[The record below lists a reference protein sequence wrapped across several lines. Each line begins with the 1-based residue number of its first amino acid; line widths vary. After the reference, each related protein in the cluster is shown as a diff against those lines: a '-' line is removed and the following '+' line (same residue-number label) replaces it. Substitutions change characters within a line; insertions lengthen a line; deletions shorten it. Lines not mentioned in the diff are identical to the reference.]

1 MLTQREKT
9 VVSTA
14 VIAAVGVGV
23 LFVLS
28 RYRRGIMSRL
38 KALNQRDPLRGQ
50 QVHIINTADDC
61 RMIVEKLQ
69 RHCQEYNVLGFDC
82 EWVSNQGKRRPVAL
96 LQLASHR
103 GLCALIRL
111 CMINR
116 IPQELYDLLNDDNII
131 KVGVSPYEDARVLRE
146 DYRLKVEST
155 LDLRYMAERAGLEP
169 LGIARLANE
178 VLGLTLD
185 KHWKVRCS
193 DWESPELSDRQIKY
207 AASDAH
213 VAVEM
218 FKKLSYKL
226 VPHYPWTSRKV
237 VLEQVLEE
245 MDCFM
250 DQPHNNRKAKSGGS
264 SKSKKLLAPQNNQK
278 GNKRY
283 HSTRTKPLYHNCLM
297 QAPDGELLCTCDR
310 RKAEWYVQREL
321 GDLVCENPYTVRLR
335 FEPAGRAVDEAGKY
349 YLQAKENICVVCGAN
364 SSFNRKNIVPRDYRK
379 HFPVVMKEHVSHD
392 VLLLCADCHQRSSMY
407 DERLRQELAELCNA
421 PLPGQKNGTKE
432 IRLESMAEIR
442 KAARALLNFA
452 AKIPPERKQELEQRL
467 LTLLNSLGS
476 EGDASSEAPNEP
488 QITELTPALLE
499 EYSNIDVSVRNELY
513 CAHGERVVE
522 HYKKTPGGLMQL
534 ERRWRE
540 NFLQTMRPK
549 HLPQLWSVD
558 HNYKRLE
565 IRAVEGR
572 VNVEDLTIAG
582 ISLNSSPSTSATYSS
597 RSYTSN
603 SNNSYTN
610 GSRTYSG
617 LANTDNPATSTRFY
631 SNVQSQATNGG
642 DTGTT
647 MTGGSPYT
655 TTQYK
660 SILQQPVQPADG
672 RWMPGS
678 DDTMSGGST
687 EFKTAHNQTTLLAYG
702 ADQEGGG
709 VGSLLDSE
717 PATERDF
724 ASLQLTYDSDDSN
737 STLSQPS
744 STLLNSNGVF
754 PDEDEEE
761 EEEDVAAGVQ
771 EEEDA
776 DERSLNAV
784 DSLATDSSSSS
795 NVPKVQRDG
804 EPQGSSTSAARLGH
818 HDQQRAW

>member
-1 MLTQREKT
+1 
-9 VVSTA
+9 
-14 VIAAVGVGV
+14 
-23 LFVLS
+23 
-28 RYRRGIMSRL
+28 
-38 KALNQRDPLRGQ
+38 
-50 QVHIINTADDC
+50 
-61 RMIVEKLQ
+61 
-69 RHCQEYNVLGFDC
+69 
-82 EWVSNQGKRRPVAL
+82 
-96 LQLASHR
+96 
-103 GLCALIRL
+103 
-111 CMINR
+111 MINR

-131 KVGVSPYEDARVLRE
+131 KVGVSPYEDARVLRD

-155 LDLRYMAERAGLEP
+155 LDLRFMAERAGLEP

-178 VLGLTLD
+178 VLGITLD

-193 DWESPELSDRQIKY
+193 DWETPELSERQVKY

-213 VAVEM
+213 VAMEL

-237 VLEQVLEE
+237 VLEQILEE

-250 DQPHNNRKAKSGGS
+250 DQPHNNRKSKAGGS
-264 SKSKKLLAPQNNQK
+264 SKPKKLLTPQNNQK
-278 GNKRY
+278 SNKRY

-335 FEPAGRAVDEAGKY
+335 FEPAGRAVDEAGQY
-349 YLQAKENICVVCGAN
+349 YLQAKENICVVCGAK

-392 VLLLCADCHQRSSMY
+392 VLLLCADCHQRSSMQ

-421 PLPGQKNGTKE
+421 PLAGQKNGSKE
-432 IRLESMAEIR
+432 IRIESMAEIR
-442 KAARALLNFA
+442 KAARALLNSA
-452 AKIPPERKQELEQRL
+452 AKIPPERKQVLEERL
-467 LTLLNSLGS
+467 LSLLNSLGS
-476 EGDASSEAPNEP
+476 EGESEPANGS
-488 QITELTPALLE
+488 QITELTQNLLE
-499 EYSNIDVSVRNELY
+499 EYSNIDISVRNELY
-513 CAHGERVVE
+513 CAHGERVVD
-522 HYKKTPGGLMQL
+522 HFKKTPGGLMQL

-549 HLPQLWSVD
+549 HLPPLWSVD

-572 VNVEDLTIAG
+572 VNVEDLAIAG

-597 RSYTSN
+597 RSFSYSN
-603 SNNSYTN
+603 SSHTN
-610 GSRTYSG
+610 GSRTSYSG
-617 LANTDNPATSTRFY
+617 VPTTDNPATSTRFY
-631 SNVQSQATNGG
+631 SNVQSQQSTVNGE
-642 DTGTT
+642 TET
-647 MTGGSPYT
+647 MTGAHSPYT

-660 SILQQPVQPADG
+660 SIVQPRSAMGTADE
-672 RWMPGS
+672 
-678 DDTMSGGST
+678 DTTSGGGST
-687 EFKTAHNQTTLLAYG
+687 QFQTLQNLQTTLPPYQGG
-702 ADQEGGG
+702 AA
-709 VGSLLDSE
+709 GSLLQVDSE

-754 PDEDEEE
+754 PDEEEEYDGEDGGQREEE
-761 EEEDVAAGVQ
+761 E
-771 EEEDA
+771 

-784 DSLATDSSSSS
+784 DSLATDSSTSS
-795 NVPKVQRDG
+795 N
-804 EPQGSSTSAARLGH
+804 AARTNQGENQPNGRGH
-818 HDQQRAW
+818 QMAW

>member
-23 LFVLS
+23 LFVLT

-82 EWVSNQGKRRPVAL
+82 EWVSHQGKRRPVAL

-193 DWESPELSDRQIKY
+193 DWESPELSDRQVKY

-213 VAVEM
+213 VAVEL

-250 DQPHNNRKAKSGGS
+250 DQPHNNRKSKSGGT
-264 SKSKKLLAPQNNQK
+264 SKSKKFLASQTNQK
-278 GNKRY
+278 ANKRY

-321 GDLVCENPYTVRLR
+321 GDLVCEHPYTVRLR
-335 FEPAGRAVDEAGKY
+335 FEPAGRAVDEAGQY
-349 YLQAKENICVVCGAN
+349 YLHAKENICVVCGAK

-392 VLLLCADCHQRSSMY
+392 VLLLCADCHQRSSMC

-432 IRLESMAEIR
+432 IRIESMAEIR

-467 LTLLNSLGS
+467 LTLLNSLGN
-476 EGDASSEAPNEP
+476 EGDTVEASNGP
-488 QITELTPALLE
+488 QITELTQTLLE

-513 CAHGERVVE
+513 CAHGERVVD
-522 HYKKTPGGLMQL
+522 HFKKTPGGLMQL

-540 NFLQTMRPK
+540 HFLHTMHPK

-572 VNVEDLTIAG
+572 VNVEDLAIAG

-597 RSYTSN
+597 RSYSY
-603 SNNSYTN
+603 SNNSHTN
-610 GSRTYSG
+610 GTRTYSG
-617 LANTDNPATSTRFY
+617 MANTDNPATSTRFY
-631 SNVQSQATNGG
+631 SNVQSQITNG
-642 DTGTT
+642 DTETVT
-647 MTGGSPYT
+647 MTGGGSPFT

-660 SILQQPVQPADG
+660 SILQPQSEG
-672 RWMPGS
+672 RWLTES
-678 DDTMSGGST
+678 DDTTSGGPT
-687 EFKTAHNQTTLLAYG
+687 DFRTAHNQTTLLTHG
-702 ADQEGGG
+702 NDQGTA
-709 VGSLLDSE
+709 VGSFLQLDSE

-754 PDEDEEE
+754 PDEEE
-761 EEEDVAAGVQ
+761 

-795 NVPKVQRDG
+795 NVPKVARDG
-804 EPQGSSTSAARLGH
+804 EPQSDTAHSGH
-818 HDQQRAW
+818 HRQQRAW

>member
-38 KALNQRDPLRGQ
+38 RALNQRDPLRGQ
-50 QVHIINTADDC
+50 QVHIINTTDDC

-82 EWVSNQGKRRPVAL
+82 EWVSYQGKRRPVAL

-155 LDLRYMAERAGLEP
+155 LDLRYMAERTGLEP

-178 VLGLTLD
+178 VLGITLD

-193 DWESPELSDRQIKY
+193 DWETPELSDRQMKY

-213 VAVEM
+213 VAVEL

-250 DQPHNNRKAKSGGS
+250 DQPHNNRRAKPGGS
-264 SKSKKLLAPQNNQK
+264 SKSKKLLAPQNHQK
-278 GNKRY
+278 ANKRY

-321 GDLVCENPYTVRLR
+321 GDLVSENPYTVRLR
-335 FEPAGRAVDEAGKY
+335 FEPAGRAVDEPGKY
-349 YLQAKENICVVCGAN
+349 YLQAKENICVVCGAK

-379 HFPVVMKEHVSHD
+379 HFPVIMKEHVSHD
-392 VLLLCADCHQRSSMY
+392 VLLLCADCHQRSSIC
-407 DERLRQELAELCNA
+407 DDRLRQELAELCNA
-421 PLPGQKNGTKE
+421 PLAGQKNGSKE
-432 IRLESMAEIR
+432 IRIESMAEIR
-442 KAARALLNFA
+442 KAARALLNSA
-452 AKIPPERKQELEQRL
+452 AKIPPERKQVLEERL
-467 LTLLNSLGS
+467 LSLLNSLGS
-476 EGDASSEAPNEP
+476 EGDSVSSETPTGP
-488 QITELTPALLE
+488 QITELTQNLLE
-499 EYSNIDVSVRNELY
+499 EYSNIDISVRNELY

-522 HYKKTPGGLMQL
+522 HFKKTPGGLMQL

-540 NFLQTMRPK
+540 NFLHTMRPK

-572 VNVEDLTIAG
+572 VNVEDLAIAG

-597 RSYTSN
+597 RSYSY
-603 SNNSYTN
+603 SNNTHTN

-617 LANTDNPATSTRFY
+617 IGTTDNPATSTRFY
-631 SNVQSQATNGG
+631 SNVQSQSTNGE
-642 DTGTT
+642 TGTI
-647 MTGGSPYT
+647 TGGSPYT
-655 TTQYK
+655 TQYK
-660 SILQQPVQPADG
+660 SIAQPRPPDG
-672 RWMPGS
+672 RWVMGA
-678 DDTMSGGST
+678 DDTMSDDPT
-687 EFKTAHNQTTLLAYG
+687 LFKTVHNQPSLPYYNEPG
-702 ADQEGGG
+702 A
-709 VGSLLDSE
+709 VGSFLQADSE

-754 PDEDEEE
+754 PDEEYDDVEE
-761 EEEDVAAGVQ
+761 GVPNNGGGQ
-771 EEEDA
+771 DEDA

-795 NVPKVQRDG
+795 N
-804 EPQGSSTSAARLGH
+804 AARVNQGEKQTAVSGH
-818 HDQQRAW
+818 KMA

>member
-23 LFVLS
+23 LYVLS

-38 KALNQRDPLRGQ
+38 RALNQRDPLRGQ
-50 QVHIINTADDC
+50 QVHIINTTDDC
-61 RMIVEKLQ
+61 RTIVEKLQ

-82 EWVSNQGKRRPVAL
+82 EWVSYQGKRRPVAL

-111 CMINR
+111 SMINR

-131 KVGVSPYEDARVLRE
+131 KVGVSPYEDAHVLRD

-178 VLGLTLD
+178 VLGITLD

-193 DWESPELSDRQIKY
+193 DWETPELSDRQVKY

-213 VAVEM
+213 VAVEL

-250 DQPHNNRKAKSGGS
+250 DQPHNNRRGKASKSGGS
-264 SKSKKLLAPQNNQK
+264 SKSKKLLTQQNNQK
-278 GNKRY
+278 TNKRY

-310 RKAEWYVQREL
+310 RKAEWYVEREL

-349 YLQAKENICVVCGAN
+349 YLQAKENICVVCGAK

-392 VLLLCADCHQRSSMY
+392 VLLLCADCHQRSSIC

-421 PLPGQKNGTKE
+421 PLAGQKNGSKE
-432 IRLESMAEIR
+432 IRIESMAEIR
-442 KAARALLNFA
+442 KAARALLNSA
-452 AKIPPERKQELEQRL
+452 AKIPPERKQVLEERL
-467 LTLLNSLGS
+467 LSLLNSLGG
-476 EGDASSEAPNEP
+476 EGEAAGSSETSNGS
-488 QITELTPALLE
+488 QITELTQNLLE
-499 EYSNIDVSVRNELY
+499 EYSNIDISVRNELY

-522 HYKKTPGGLMQL
+522 HFKKTPGGLMQL

-540 NFLQTMRPK
+540 HFLQTMRPK

-572 VNVEDLTIAG
+572 VNVEDLAIAG

-597 RSYTSN
+597 RSYSN
-603 SNNSYTN
+603 STNSHTN

-617 LANTDNPATSTRFY
+617 VGNTDNAATSTRFY
-631 SNVQSQATNGG
+631 SNVQSQNTNGE
-642 DTGTT
+642 TGTI
-647 MTGGSPYT
+647 TGGSPY

-660 SILQQPVQPADG
+660 SILQPRAPDA
-672 RWMPGS
+672 RWAKET
-678 DDTMSGGST
+678 DDTTSAGPT
-687 EFKTAHNQTTLLAYG
+687 PFKTIYTESG
-702 ADQEGGG
+702 A
-709 VGSLLDSE
+709 VGSFLQVDSE

-754 PDEDEEE
+754 PDEEEDEEQGGVANNEGGEEE
-761 EEEDVAAGVQ
+761 E
-771 EEEDA
+771 A

-795 NVPKVQRDG
+795 N
-804 EPQGSSTSAARLGH
+804 AARANQARWH
-818 HDQQRAW
+818 QMADK

>member
-38 KALNQRDPLRGQ
+38 KALNQRDALRGQ
-50 QVHIINTADDC
+50 QVHIVNTADDC
-61 RMIVEKLQ
+61 RLIVEKLQ

-82 EWVSNQGKRRPVAL
+82 EWVSHQGKRRPVAL

-131 KVGVSPYEDARVLRE
+131 KVGVSPYEDARVLRD

-213 VAVEM
+213 VAVEL

-250 DQPHNNRKAKSGGS
+250 DQPHNNRKSKAGGS
-264 SKSKKLLAPQNNQK
+264 SKSKKKLLTPQNNQK
-278 GNKRY
+278 SNKRY
-283 HSTRTKPLYHNCLM
+283 SSTRTKPLYHNCLM

-321 GDLVCENPYTVRLR
+321 GDLVCEQPYTVRLR

-349 YLQAKENICVVCGAN
+349 YLQEKENICVVCGAK

-392 VLLLCADCHQRSSMY
+392 VLLLCADCHQRSNIY

-432 IRLESMAEIR
+432 IRIESMAEMR
-442 KAARALLNFA
+442 KAARALLNTD
-452 AKIPPERKQELEQRL
+452 AKIPAERKQELEQRM

-476 EGDASSEAPNEP
+476 EGEPSTETPNGP
-488 QITELTPALLE
+488 QITELTPELLE
-499 EYSNIDVSVRNELY
+499 EYSKIDVSVRNELY
-513 CAHGERVVE
+513 CAHGERVVA
-522 HYKKTPGGLMQL
+522 HFKQTPGGLMQL

-540 NFLQTMRPK
+540 HFLQTMRPK

-572 VNVEDLTIAG
+572 VNVEDLAIAG

-597 RSYTSN
+597 RSYSSY
-603 SNNSYTN
+603 SNNTHSN
-610 GSRTYSG
+610 GTCTYSG
-617 LANTDNPATSTRFY
+617 MVTTDNAATSTRFY
-631 SNVQSQATNGG
+631 SNVQSQSTN
-642 DTGTT
+642 GTT
-647 MTGGSPYT
+647 MAGGSPYS

-660 SILQQPVQPADG
+660 SMLQQSRPVG
-672 RWMPGS
+672 RWETVENDHTS
-678 DDTMSGGST
+678 ASGGST
-687 EFKTAHNQTTLLAYG
+687 QFLSNPATIQAGKEELII
-702 ADQEGGG
+702 
-709 VGSLLDSE
+709 GSVLQVDSE

-724 ASLQLTYDSDDSN
+724 ASMQLTYDSDDSN

-744 STLLNSNGVF
+744 STLLHSNGVF
-754 PDEDEEE
+754 PDDEDEDGENLREGGREE
-761 EEEDVAAGVQ
+761 

-795 NVPKVQRDG
+795 KQG
-804 EPQGSSTSAARLGH
+804 GPQQAVATTGPTGSQL
-818 HDQQRAW
+818 QQRAW

>member
-38 KALNQRDPLRGQ
+38 RALNQRDPLRDQ
-50 QVHIINTADDC
+50 QIHIINNTDDC
-61 RMIVEKLQ
+61 RLIVEKLQ

-131 KVGVSPYEDARVLRE
+131 KVGVSPYEDARVLRD

-155 LDLRYMAERAGLEP
+155 LDLRFMAERAGLEP

-178 VLGLTLD
+178 VLGITLD

-193 DWESPELSDRQIKY
+193 DWETPELSERQAKY

-213 VAVEM
+213 VAMEL

-250 DQPHNNRKAKSGGS
+250 DQPHNNRKSKSGGS
-264 SKSKKLLAPQNNQK
+264 SKPKKLLTPQNNQK
-278 GNKRY
+278 ANKRY

-335 FEPAGRAVDEAGKY
+335 FEPAGRAVDEAGQY
-349 YLQAKENICVVCGAN
+349 YLQAKENICVVCGAK

-379 HFPVVMKEHVSHD
+379 HFPVMKEHVSHD
-392 VLLLCADCHQRSSMY
+392 VLLLCADCHQRSSMQ
-407 DERLRQELAELCNA
+407 DDRLRQELAELCNA
-421 PLPGQKNGTKE
+421 PLAGQKNGSKE
-432 IRLESMAEIR
+432 IRIESMAEIR
-442 KAARALLNFA
+442 KAARALLNSA
-452 AKIPPERKQELEQRL
+452 AKIPPERKQVLEERL
-467 LTLLNSLGS
+467 LTLLNSLG
-476 EGDASSEAPNEP
+476 NEPESAGSADSATGP
-488 QITELTPALLE
+488 QITELTQSLLE
-499 EYSNIDVSVRNELY
+499 EYSNIDISVRNELY
-513 CAHGERVVE
+513 CAHGERVVD
-522 HYKKTPGGLMQL
+522 HFKKAPGGLMQL

-540 NFLQTMRPK
+540 NFLHTMRPK
-549 HLPQLWSVD
+549 HLPPLWSVD

-572 VNVEDLTIAG
+572 VNVEDLAVAG
-582 ISLNSSPSTSATYSS
+582 ISLNSTPSTSATYSS
-597 RSYTSN
+597 RSYSYSN
-603 SNNSYTN
+603 SSHTN
-610 GSRTYSG
+610 GSRTSYSG
-617 LANTDNPATSTRFY
+617 GPPVTDNPATSTRFY
-631 SNVQSQATNGG
+631 SNVPSQASTVNG
-642 DTGTT
+642 DTET
-647 MTGGSPYT
+647 MTGAHSPFT

-660 SILQQPVQPADG
+660 SVVQPRSAMGAADE
-672 RWMPGS
+672 
-678 DDTMSGGST
+678 DTTSGGTT
-687 EFKTAHNQTTLLAYG
+687 EFKTLQNLPTTLPYHQEAAG
-702 ADQEGGG
+702 A
-709 VGSLLDSE
+709 LLQVDSE

-754 PDEDEEE
+754 EEE
-761 EEEDVAAGVQ
+761 EEEEA
-771 EEEDA
+771 EEA
-776 DERSLNAV
+776 DERSLSAV
-784 DSLATDSSSSS
+784 DSLATDSSTSS
-795 NVPKVQRDG
+795 NAVRTNHQGEHQTDG
-804 EPQGSSTSAARLGH
+804 RGH
-818 HDQQRAW
+818 QMAW

>member
-38 KALNQRDPLRGQ
+38 RALNQRDPLRDQ
-50 QVHIINTADDC
+50 QVHIINTTDDC
-61 RMIVEKLQ
+61 RLVVEKLQ

-82 EWVSNQGKRRPVAL
+82 EWVSYQGKRRPVAL

-131 KVGVSPYEDARVLRE
+131 KVGVSPYEDARVLRD

-155 LDLRYMAERAGLEP
+155 LDLRFMAERAGLEP
-169 LGIARLANE
+169 LGIARLTNE
-178 VLGLTLD
+178 VLGITLD

-193 DWESPELSDRQIKY
+193 DWETPELSERQIKY

-213 VAVEM
+213 VAVEL

-250 DQPHNNRKAKSGGS
+250 DQPHNNRKSKSGGS
-264 SKSKKLLAPQNNQK
+264 SKPKKLLTAQNNQK
-278 GNKRY
+278 PNKRY

-335 FEPAGRAVDEAGKY
+335 FEPAGRAVDEAGQY
-349 YLQAKENICVVCGAN
+349 YLQAKENICVVCGAK

-392 VLLLCADCHQRSSMY
+392 VLLLCADCHQRSSIQ

-421 PLPGQKNGTKE
+421 PLAGQKNGSKE
-432 IRLESMAEIR
+432 IRIESMAEIR
-442 KAARALLNFA
+442 KAARALLNSA
-452 AKIPPERKQELEQRL
+452 AKIPPERKQVLEERL

-476 EGDASSEAPNEP
+476 EAESAGTSECGNGGP
-488 QITELTPALLE
+488 QFTELTQSLLE
-499 EYSNIDVSVRNELY
+499 EYSNIDISVRNELY

-522 HYKKTPGGLMQL
+522 YFKKTPGGLMQL

-540 NFLQTMRPK
+540 NFLHTMRPK
-549 HLPQLWSVD
+549 HLPPLWSVD

-572 VNVEDLTIAG
+572 VNVEDLAIAG
-582 ISLNSSPSTSATYSS
+582 ISFNSSPSTSATYSS
-597 RSYTSN
+597 RSYTSY
-603 SNNSYTN
+603 SNNSHTN
-610 GSRTYSG
+610 GSRTSYSG
-617 LANTDNPATSTRFY
+617 VPITDNPATSTRFY
-631 SNVQSQATNGG
+631 SNVQSQQSTTNGE
-642 DTGTT
+642 TET
-647 MTGGSPYT
+647 MTGAYTPYTT

-660 SILQQPVQPADG
+660 SIVQPRSTMGTADE
-672 RWMPGS
+672 
-678 DDTMSGGST
+678 DTTSAGGT
-687 EFKTAHNQTTLLAYG
+687 TQFKTIQNFQTMFPA
-702 ADQEGGG
+702 EGGAAE
-709 VGSLLDSE
+709 SLLQVDSE

-754 PDEDEEE
+754 PDEDEDVRGENGEQQGEE
-761 EEEDVAAGVQ
+761 E
-771 EEEDA
+771 

-784 DSLATDSSSSS
+784 DSLATDSSTSS
-795 NVPKVQRDG
+795 N
-804 EPQGSSTSAARLGH
+804 AARTNQDGNQTNGRGRH
-818 HDQQRAW
+818 QMGW

>member
-38 KALNQRDPLRGQ
+38 RALNQRDPLRGQ
-50 QVHIINTADDC
+50 QVHIINTTDDC
-61 RMIVEKLQ
+61 RLIVEKLQ
-69 RHCQEYNVLGFDC
+69 RHCKEYNVLGFDC
-82 EWVSNQGKRRPVAL
+82 EWVSYQGKRRPVAL

-111 CMINR
+111 SMINR

-155 LDLRYMAERAGLEP
+155 LDLRYLAERTGLEP

-178 VLGLTLD
+178 VLGITLD
-185 KHWKVRCS
+185 KHWKIRCS
-193 DWESPELSDRQIKY
+193 DWETPELSERQVKY

-245 MDCFM
+245 MNCFM
-250 DQPHNNRKAKSGGS
+250 DQPHNNRRSKPGGS
-264 SKSKKLLAPQNNQK
+264 SKAKKLLQAQNNQK
-278 GNKRY
+278 TNKRY
-283 HSTRTKPLYHNCLM
+283 HSTRSKPLYHNCLM

-321 GDLVCENPYTVRLR
+321 GDLMSENPYTVRLR
-335 FEPAGRAVDEAGKY
+335 FEPAGRAADEAGKY
-349 YLQAKENICVVCGAN
+349 YLQAKENICVVCGAK

-392 VLLLCADCHQRSSMY
+392 VLLLCADCHQRSSLY

-421 PLPGQKNGTKE
+421 PLAGQKNGSKE
-432 IRLESMAEIR
+432 IRIESMAEIR
-442 KAARALLNFA
+442 KAARALLNSA
-452 AKIPPERKQELEQRL
+452 AKIPPERKQVLEQRL
-467 LTLLNSLGS
+467 LSLLNSLGS
-476 EGDASSEAPNEP
+476 EATAETGPSNTLTGP
-488 QITELTPALLE
+488 QITELTHTLLE

-522 HYKKTPGGLMQL
+522 HFKKTPGGLIQL

-540 NFLQTMRPK
+540 NFLDTMHPK

-565 IRAVEGR
+565 IRAVTGR
-572 VNVEDLTIAG
+572 INVEDLAIAG
-582 ISLNSSPSTSATYSS
+582 ISLNSSPSTSSTYSS
-597 RSYTSN
+597 RSYSFT
-603 SNNSYTN
+603 NNSHTN
-610 GSRTYSG
+610 GSRTNSG
-617 LANTDNPATSTRFY
+617 IGTTDNPATSTRFY
-631 SNVQSQATNGG
+631 SNEQSQSTNG
-642 DTGTT
+642 DTGTI
-647 MTGGSPYT
+647 TGGSPYT
-655 TTQYK
+655 TQYK
-660 SILQQPVQPADG
+660 SIVQPRPDA
-672 RWMPGS
+672 RWAMGT
-678 DDTMSGGST
+678 DDTTTGDPT
-687 EFKTAHNQTTLLAYG
+687 QFKTIHNQSTLPHYNDQG
-702 ADQEGGG
+702 ALGP
-709 VGSLLDSE
+709 VDSE

-754 PDEDEEE
+754 PDEDD
-761 EEEDVAAGVQ
+761 EDVEDGLNNGGQ
-771 EEEDA
+771 EDEEV

-784 DSLATDSSSSS
+784 DSLVTDSSSSS
-795 NVPKVQRDG
+795 N
-804 EPQGSSTSAARLGH
+804 T
-818 HDQQRAW
+818 AWPIRRNQMD